1 MEMMKSWQEMRSCC
15 FTTFDCETTLRVK
28 SVENQFRSVEFW
40 SKVSLQVG
48 CNSLHQRVL
57 LFWWHRMSL
66 IKRCKVSRLL
76 ILKSKVV
83 VVKSQRED
91 YLWKSV
97 GKGRRQS
104 IQQMLPLL
112 KMSWWWLG
120 WWLGWW
126 RLECGRQEES
136 LQSLERVSLSSSRSG
151 SSIDSCPQLFSS
163 WILVKEVEKRCTTKR
178 KRLEEGW
185 CGRCS
190 CRFGIEKETD
200 SASLFS
206 SIEFAGKR
214 EEQELSYSTT
224 AAFCVFHCEHSESL
238 VLTAPPPKSFVVSS
252 SRSSSVSF
260 DILDSECSAVHEWA
274 LEEDPQYIFSLTSS
288 CWLSHEWRRMFRSQ
302 TRLGL
307 KPTFPSVFEVLS
319 FPDFMVALLFSV
331 TVLLKRTVKAAA
343 RGFMFS

>member
-1 MEMMKSWQEMRSCC
+1 MEMMKSLQEMRSCC

-66 IKRCKVSRLL
+66 LKRCKVSCLL

-120 WWLGWW
+120 WWFGWW
-126 RLECGRQEES
+126 RLECGRQEVFTVFGESVTLVFQIWIFNRQLSSTVQQLDSCERSGKEMHDEKEKTRRRMMRTMLLSLRDRERDWLCQS
-136 LQSLERVSLSSSRSG
+136 LQQHRVCREKRRAGTLLQHNSSILCVSLRAFGVFSSDCSSS
-151 SSIDSCPQLFSS
+151 
-163 WILVKEVEKRCTTKR
+163 
-178 KRLEEGW
+178 
-185 CGRCS
+185 
-190 CRFGIEKETD
+190 
-200 SASLFS
+200 
-206 SIEFAGKR
+206 
-214 EEQELSYSTT
+214 
-224 AAFCVFHCEHSESL
+224 
-238 VLTAPPPKSFVVSS
+238 
-252 SRSSSVSF
+252 
-260 DILDSECSAVHEWA
+260 
-274 LEEDPQYIFSLTSS
+274 
-288 CWLSHEWRRMFRSQ
+288 
-302 TRLGL
+302 
-307 KPTFPSVFEVLS
+307 
-319 FPDFMVALLFSV
+319 
-331 TVLLKRTVKAAA
+331 
-343 RGFMFS
+343 